1 MGPEEVLG
9 DGEVALDDPVSN
21 GSNSVGAKGGGDTAA
36 VHLVFEIRVEGR
48 HGGSEDGDEGKLGA
62 VVGAATSEANR
73 EKG

>member
-1 MGPEEVLG
+1 
-9 DGEVALDDPVSN
+9 
-21 GSNSVGAKGGGDTAA
+21 VGAKGGGDTAA